1 MNITHMHHTLKIEWN
16 YARKYRLQ
24 LQLKWLLSFSN
35 GWLFGWHNMRQT
47 RRRET
52 SGSQSDC
59 AHCVRSVQWLCWEWA
74 SRFGSSN
81 APGMQLEMRNI
92 HSHSSIANLDAWNK
106 LHFFRPQRTSQSYLF
121 LAVSLPRLHPL
132 LLLLAH
138 VTFPL
143 APNLFCP
150 AALGPL
156 GRLASGSLNP
166 ARPFS
171 PFVFPSI
178 NCHA

>member
-1 MNITHMHHTLKIEWN
+1 MHANIGCNCNWN
-16 YARKYRLQ
+16 DCFHFQMDGSLDDTIWDRRDEEK
-24 LQLKWLLSFSN
+24 
-35 GWLFGWHNMRQT
+35 RQGVNQT
-47 RRRET
+47 
-52 SGSQSDC
+52 
-59 AHCVRSVQWLCWEWA
+59 VQTVFVLRWEWA

-121 LAVSLPRLHPL
+121 LAVSLPRLHPP